1 MVPLSEVYRRGKLVS
16 LDSNTDYYDD
26 ASADSQPTLVFFF
39 STYYIFLIFF
49 AFLNGAQPHHH
60 TTFFFNNFNA
70 TGSNLTLIKDAS
82 FVSNVIRL
90 TNHSQRLIGRALYS
104 NPVQIKNNKTVLS
117 FSTTFVFSIVTPS
130 PGPGGHGLSFIM
142 TPYKSLM
149 GALPSDYLGLLNSS
163 SRDGQGSN
171 HLFAVEFDTNTASE
185 FSDINDNHV
194 GVDINSLNS
203 TNSTTAGYWT
213 GKQFQELSLKS
224 GKNIQAWIEYD
235 HLLKQLNV
243 TITLAGSP
251 RPVRPL
257 ISLPNLDLSTVLQ
270 EKMYVGFCAATG
282 TLVEHHYILAWSFTT
297 NGMALP
303 LDLSLLPSFAH
314 KNPKHHSKG
323 FIVGITAASLLLLM
337 VTGLAIFC
345 WFKRMKY
352 RECIEEWEREFWP
365 HRLPYRELSIAT
377 YGFKEEQ
384 LLGSGGFGKVYKG
397 VLPSNGLEI
406 AVKCII
412 KDSTEGMK
420 EFIAEISSVGRLQ
433 HRNLVQLRGW
443 CRRNN
448 QLFVVY
454 EYMPNGSLDRL
465 IFGKPK
471 IVLRW
476 PERYKILKG
485 VAAGL
490 LYLHEQW
497 DRRVVHR
504 DVKSSNI
511 LIDSELNAKLGDFGL
526 ARLYDHDQ
534 NSETTRVVGTL
545 GYIAPE
551 FTQTGKATPST
562 DVFSF
567 GIVLLEVACG
577 RKPIDPFKDAEE
589 VVLVEC
595 VRELFAKDKLMDA
608 ADPKLDGEYDAE
620 EMERVLKLGL
630 ICSHPHPEGRLSIRH
645 VLQILEGEVP
655 LPVMHIPSSSLNNM
669 GSNRRIGNFGNKS
682 ESAEPCG
689 SSSKSYT
696 ADELSTSSSKGKS
709 KVLM

>member
-1 MVPLSEVYRRGKLVS
+1 MDFPEAVLRIL
-16 LDSNTDYYDD
+16 
-26 ASADSQPTLVFFF
+26 F
-39 STYYIFLIFF
+39 SRLQRNLISIISLIFF
-49 AFLNGAQPHHH
+49 YSSSLHGAEADD
-60 TTFFFNNFNA
+60 TKFIFNNFNA

-282 TLVEHHYILAWSFTT
+282 TVVEDHYILAWSFST
-297 NGMALP
+297 NGMAPP
-303 LDLSLLPSFAH
+303 LDLSHLPSFIQKKQKH
-314 KNPKHHSKG
+314 KSRG
-323 FIVGITAASLLLLM
+323 FIAGITVSSLVLLTLSI
-337 VTGLAIFC
+337 LAIIF
-345 WFKRMKY
+345 WVKRS
-352 RECIEEWEREFWP
+352 RQTEFIDEWELEFWP
-365 HRLPYRELSIAT
+365 HRLPYNELSIAT
-377 YGFKEEQ
+377 KGFKEEQ

-397 VLPSNGLEI
+397 VLPTTGLEV

-412 KDSTEGMK
+412 KDSTEGTG

-443 CRRNN
+443 CRRNK
-448 QLFVVY
+448 QLFIVY
-454 EYMPNGSLDRL
+454 DYMPNESLDRI
-465 IFGKPK
+465 IFGNAES
-471 IVLRW
+471 VLRW
-476 PERYKILKG
+476 NQRYIILKG

-497 DRRVVHR
+497 EQRVVHR

-511 LIDSELNAKLGDFGL
+511 LLDSELNARLGDFGL
-526 ARLYDHDQ
+526 ARLYDHSQ
-534 NSETTRVVGTL
+534 NPRTTRVVGTL

-551 FTQTGKATPST
+551 LIQTGKATTST

-567 GIVLLEVACG
+567 GVVLLEVACG
-577 RKPIDPFKDAEE
+577 RKPVDTLKDAEE
-589 VVLVEC
+589 ILLVDW
-595 VRELFAKDKLMDA
+595 VRELYAKDKLMDA
-608 ADPKLDGEYDAE
+608 VDPKLGGVYNVE

-630 ICSHPHPEGRLSIRH
+630 MCSYPEPEGRLSMRQ
-645 VLQILEGEVP
+645 VLQILEGEAPFPVP
-655 LPVMHIPSSSLNNM
+655 RTPSFQTSSRNYDAPIRELI
-669 GSNRRIGNFGNKS
+669 SS
-682 ESAEPCG
+682 VT
-689 SSSKSYT
+689 SSKSPDD
-696 ADELSTSSSKGKS
+696 AFSTDSSKAKS
-709 KVLM
+709 EM